1 MSAQKPTMKSPAY
14 LCPLFLA
21 VALSP
26 AISAAQAPADQL
38 LAVAANLNEVRV
50 VSATTGQT
58 IRSFGTGLFAG
69 ARSIATIPG
78 TRTCVVAS
86 EADQKL
92 IVFNYD
98 TGAKVLEFRVAFRPR
113 NVLTLSDLSQVVWFQ
128 EANAAANYSYLT
140 LRANTLLHGPT
151 GKSVVGGCRFRSRV
165 YGLTTKGSIMTWITA
180 GGEPLYESP
189 DTPNVTAIC
198 QPITGGDGYA
208 YSLVAA
214 NGSSATLKRFKIN
227 ESPVWDPAFSIA
239 TGNWAT
245 EDGLA
250 LLSSAQI
257 VFSMKSENS
266 AAIGIYDLKKRKFST
281 IPSPSFAYDGLDS
294 FIPKS

>member
-1 MSAQKPTMKSPAY
+1 MPAQRPTMKSPACFY
-14 LCPLFLA
+14 PFLFV
-21 VALSP
+21 VALAPTVSV
-26 AISAAQAPADQL
+26 AQAPADQL

-50 VSATTGQT
+50 VSPMTGQT
-58 IRSFGTGLFAG
+58 LRSFGTGLFAG

-86 EADQKL
+86 EGDQKL

-189 DTPNVTAIC
+189 DTPGVTAIC
-198 QPITGGDGYA
+198 QPITGGDGFA

-214 NGSSATLKRFKIN
+214 NGNAPALRRFKIN
-227 ESPVWDPAFSIA
+227 ESPVWDPAFSVA
-239 TGNWAT
+239 TGNWAA

-250 LLSSAQI
+250 LLSRQPHLNFLGEI
-257 VFSMKSENS
+257 
-266 AAIGIYDLKKRKFST
+266 T
-281 IPSPSFAYDGLDS
+281 
-294 FIPKS
+294 